1 MDEEE
6 RKIRWW
12 TVALA
17 MFWLVSLTGMV
28 HVTRSFDLLLAE
40 MGTEK
45 LPLPLLT
52 RLVVGIP
59 AFLWIL
65 LGLLGAAGIVLKS
78 KLVSPKR
85 AGLIDRVALW
95 SLGAL
100 IAAIVFALFMP
111 ITGVLMEHIQP
122 WPPLLLTSPLT
133 WRALSR

>member
-28 HVTRSFDLLLAE
+28 HVTRSFDLLFAE
-40 MGTEK
+40 MGTEE

-59 AFLWIL
+59 ACLWIL

-100 IAAIVFALFMP
+100 IAAIVFALFIP
-111 ITGVLMEHIQP
+111 ITGRLMEQIQP
-122 WPPLLLTSPLT
+122 
-133 WRALSR
+133 